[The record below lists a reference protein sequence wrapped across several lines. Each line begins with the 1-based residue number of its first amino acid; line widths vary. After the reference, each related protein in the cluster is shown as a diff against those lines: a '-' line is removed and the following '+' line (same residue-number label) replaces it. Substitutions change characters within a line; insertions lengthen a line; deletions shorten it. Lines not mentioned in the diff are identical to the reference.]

1 VSAPWFR
8 MYHRIIDDEKI
19 RLLAFEDRWHFVAL
33 CCLKADGL
41 LDEPESDL
49 KWRKVS
55 IKLGVQTRELEEIC
69 RRLNEVGLVDEYMQ
83 PLAWDELQFKNDSSV
98 ERVRKYREKR
108 QANGLTKHSEG
119 YLRHRPE
126 LMRHFRSKCA
136 YCGSKENLCIDHIV
150 PISQG
155 GMDEISNLAI
165 ACKACNS
172 GKAGRNPS
180 EAGMKWPVTVTVA
193 ALSPSKNTDTDTD
206 TEVTASAVTKRVPR
220 KNSDVK
226 DALEAVLSP
235 EMADA
240 IIAHRRQMR
249 APLTAKAAEALAR
262 EFGKCANPNDGAE
275 TMLAQGWRGFKA
287 DWSTERHINNHR
299 ASKPNV
305 VDVARAKGWFDADEN
320 QDDAY
325 SNVEFLPSV
334 SR

>member
-1 VSAPWFR
+1 

-83 PLAWDELQFKNDSSV
+83 PLAWDELQYKSDTST
-98 ERVRKYREKR
+98 ERVRAYREKFNKNKDETPR
-108 QANGLTKHSEG
+108 NSVK
-119 YLRHRPE
+119 R
-126 LMRHFRSKCA
+126 FR
-136 YCGSKENLCIDHIV
+136 N
-150 PISQG
+150 
-155 GMDEISNLAI
+155 
-165 ACKACNS
+165 
-172 GKAGRNPS
+172 
-180 EAGMKWPVTVTVA
+180 VTVTA
-193 ALSPSKNTDTDTD
+193 QDTDTDTD